1 MGRKKP
7 KDLYME
13 TLFQLVWGYTLY
25 VSKMDEITLTKQIV
39 KHGNQSIII
48 LPKILGNLLKPKTL
62 VEVKIKI
69 LTIPEIKN
77 AR

>member
-39 KHGNQSIII
+39 KHG
-48 LPKILGNLLKPKTL
+48 
-62 VEVKIKI
+62 
-69 LTIPEIKN
+69 
-77 AR
+77 